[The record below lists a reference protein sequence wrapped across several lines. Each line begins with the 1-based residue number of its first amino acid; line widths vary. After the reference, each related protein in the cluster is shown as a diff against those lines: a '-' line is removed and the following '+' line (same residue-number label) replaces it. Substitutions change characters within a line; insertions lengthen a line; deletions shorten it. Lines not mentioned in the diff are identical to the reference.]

1 MQPLEGL
8 YYFTQVVDHGGFA
21 RAARALGIPKSR
33 LSRHVVALE
42 GKLNVRLVNRSTR
55 RFVVTEVGH
64 EVYRHA
70 TAMLTEADAALEA
83 VEFARAK
90 PCGTIKASCPVALAQ
105 SSVAGILPE
114 FLEKYPAVR
123 LQLHVSNRRVDVLS
137 EGFDV
142 ALRVRSVPTGED
154 GLVMR
159 SFRDVD
165 EFLVASPAYLGRAGE
180 LTAPAQ
186 LAQHETLDYAG
197 EFDRRPWELVGP
209 NGEIAR
215 VEHSPRVVCH
225 DFVVLRAAVL
235 AGLGD
240 CAAARERGA
249 RGPWA
254 RRAHARAARMEQS
267 AGDRAR
273 RVSEPAWPAARR
285 PRVHRFSGG
294 ALAGCPVR
302 GGFSDAGSRLEASE
316 LTDSGRPNSATVRRA
331 HASEHNSTHFV
342 SASAI
347 MASDAS
353 TAA

>member
-8 YYFTQVVDHGGFA
+8 YYFTQVVDHRGFA
-21 RAARALGIPKSR
+21 RAARVLGIPKSR

-42 GKLNVRLVNRSTR
+42 AKLNVRLVNRSTR
-55 RFVVTEVGH
+55 RFVVTDIGH

-90 PCGTIKASCPVALAQ
+90 PGGTIKASCPVALAQ
-105 SSVAGILPE
+105 SAVAGILPE

-165 EFLVASPAYLGRAGE
+165 EFLVASPAYLGREGDPND
-180 LTAPAQ
+180 PAQ
-186 LAQHETLDYAG
+186 LAQHDTLDYAG
-197 EFDRRPWELVGP
+197 ESDRRPWELVGP

-235 AGLGD
+235 AGLGI
-240 CAAARERGA
+240 ARLPESVVREDLG
-249 RGPWA
+249 R
-254 RRAHARAARMEQS
+254 
-267 AGDRAR
+267 DVLR
-273 RVSEPAWPAARR
+273 RVLPAWNSPQGIVHVVFRPGAACCPPSARSLIFLAER
-285 PRVHRFSGG
+285 LPG
-294 ALAGCPVR
+294 AL
-302 GGFSDAGSRLEASE
+302 
-316 LTDSGRPNSATVRRA
+316 
-331 HASEHNSTHFV
+331 
-342 SASAI
+342 
-347 MASDAS
+347 
-353 TAA
+353 